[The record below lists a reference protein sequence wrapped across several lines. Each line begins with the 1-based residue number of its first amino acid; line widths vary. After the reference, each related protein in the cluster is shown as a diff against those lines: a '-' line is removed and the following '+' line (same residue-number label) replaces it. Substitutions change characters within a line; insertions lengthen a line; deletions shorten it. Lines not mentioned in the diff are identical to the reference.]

1 MSVAINGTNGITY
14 NDGSLQPS
22 APVGRNLIING
33 DMAIDQRN
41 AGSAFTITADDEYG
55 LDRWV
60 GRTFGGAGRFSM
72 QQVVDAPEGFL
83 KSTKITV
90 TTTAT
95 SGAGGYAIEQR
106 LEGNNLTDFKYGSS
120 EAKIITKSF
129 WIKSSIAGTYTTS
142 LRTSDSSGNIS
153 SCVNTFT
160 ISLAN
165 TWEYKTVTYPANTAF
180 TMRTDNGVA
189 LFFDINFGAQTSK
202 STNTLGS
209 WQTGNFVFN
218 SAQVDLLQTS
228 GATINITGVQLET
241 GTTAT
246 DFENLQYGQQ
256 LALCQRYFLR
266 LGKGAI
272 GEIYSTTSAD
282 VGMQF
287 PVEMRASPSITHI
300 ANYDITNIATGVYT
314 VTNTIINP
322 SAGLG
327 TSGAIIRCTSSGMS
341 VGMSVINDSN
351 NVGFNSEL

>member
-14 NDGSLQPS
+14 NDGSVQPS
-22 APVGRNLIING
+22 APVGQNKIING
-33 DMAIDQRN
+33 NMAIDQRN
-41 AGSAFTITADDEYG
+41 AGSAFTITADNEYG
-55 LDRWV
+55 LDRWI

-142 LRTSDSSGNIS
+142 LRTSDLSGNIS

-202 STNTLGS
+202 LTNTLGS

-228 GATINITGVQLET
+228 GATINITGVQLEV

-246 DFENLQYGQQ
+246 PFENLQYGTQ
-256 LALCQRYFLR
+256 LALCQRYYEI
-266 LGKGAI
+266 LGRILGGISGVTGTQYATYSFKETKRATPTVSATGA
-272 GEIYSTTSAD
+272 IYSTVTSVQSESVTISRANNPAD
-282 VGMQF
+282 TDG
-287 PVEMRASPSITHI
+287 
-300 ANYDITNIATGVYT
+300 T
-314 VTNTIINP
+314 V
-322 SAGLG
+322 SAV
-327 TSGAIIRCTSSGMS
+327 A
-341 VGMSVINDSN
+341 
-351 NVGFNSEL
+351 EL